1 MPRSC
6 EGKTGAGEGS
16 SPYEYEYIIL
26 PGGHRFDIPEGEDK
40 QEWIQYFDDA
50 SRASREV
57 IARHGDGRPADGI
70 NRAAILPCSAHRDGS
85 IYSVTNGWHKRY
97 RISDTNQTELEPMAL
112 SNPSD
117 CKPNHETCQIHFSR
131 PMMQIYSIQLGNIST
146 GTGSVQVYG
155 YIAARDTLDML
166 RNYIFN
172 RSRDD
177 PITLDQGSLIEMIGP
192 KRGIDM
198 FSAVLIEYDMRIKK
212 GEQEADDIQL
222 IDGVSD
228 FDELTTPSRKPFLSR
243 IDGVGGAVDITLAMF
258 HGAVEATIQVDVS
271 QVHGNGFSLLLTS
284 SVSGL
289 EKEIQLFHGT
299 VSQSRGL
306 RRFVVSV
313 VRDTWMHLKFKFG
326 DERGGVIDEVERCAS
341 FKAKMHGYDS
351 QQINIVEASILV
363 KVTWST

>member
-1 MPRSC
+1 MPRSS
-6 EGKTGAGEGS
+6 EGTGAGEGR
-16 SPYEYEYIIL
+16 PPYEYIIL

-40 QEWIQYFDDA
+40 QEWIQFFDDA
-50 SRASREV
+50 SRATREL

-85 IYSVTNGWHKRY
+85 IYSVNTGWQKQY
-97 RISDTNQTELEPMAL
+97 RISDTNETQLEPMAL
-112 SNPSD
+112 SNPID
-117 CKPNHETCQIHFSR
+117 CKPNQETCQIHSTR
-131 PMMQIYSIQLGNIST
+131 PMMQIYSIQLGNISM
-146 GTGSVQVYG
+146 GTGSVEVYG
-155 YIAARDTLDML
+155 YIATRDTRDML

-177 PITLDQGSLIEMIGP
+177 PITLEQGSLIEMIGP
-192 KRGIDM
+192 KRGIEM
-198 FSAVLIEYDMRIKK
+198 YSAVLIEYDMRIKK
-212 GEQEADDIQL
+212 GQQEADDMQL

-258 HGAVEATIQVDVS
+258 PSAVEATIEVAVS
-271 QVHGNGFSLLLTS
+271 QVQGNGFSLLLSS

-289 EKEIQLFHGT
+289 EKEIQLFHGI

-306 RRFVVSV
+306 RSFVVAV
-313 VRDTWMHLKFKFG
+313 ARDTWMHLKFRFVDGK
-326 DERGGVIDEVERCAS
+326 GGFIDVERCAS
-341 FKAKMHGYDS
+341 FKAKKHGYDS
-351 QQINIVEASILV
+351 HQIKLHEASCMV

>member
-16 SPYEYEYIIL
+16 SPYECEYIIL

-97 RISDTNQTELEPMAL
+97 RISDTNE
-112 SNPSD
+112 
-117 CKPNHETCQIHFSR
+117 
-131 PMMQIYSIQLGNIST
+131 IQLGNIST